1 MDEIQAKINRC
12 VIKMTPNK
20 CKRCG
25 KEARLAYFGLNYG
38 HVECPEC
45 GIRTED
51 DQMDK
56 AISSWNRWHGA

>member
-1 MDEIQAKINRC
+1 MDEIQAKINNC
-12 VIKMTPNK
+12 VIKMIPNK

-25 KEARLAYFGLNYG
+25 KDAHIVYLGLNFGY
-38 HVECPEC
+38 VECLEC

-56 AISSWNRWHGA
+56 AISSWNRRNGA